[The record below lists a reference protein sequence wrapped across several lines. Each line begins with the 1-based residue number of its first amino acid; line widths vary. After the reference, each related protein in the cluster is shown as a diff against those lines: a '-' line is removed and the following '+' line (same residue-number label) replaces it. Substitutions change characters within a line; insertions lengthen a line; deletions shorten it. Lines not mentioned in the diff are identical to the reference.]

1 MVVRKRWNV
10 VEHIRMKVLRRKY
23 FRGTYVCLADCLKD
37 QEKRRLDA
45 EHRLMAAEALSMIR
59 RA

>member
-10 VEHIRMKVLRRKY
+10 VEHIRTKVLRRKY
-23 FRGTYVCLADCLKD
+23 FRGTYVCFADCLKA